1 MIFEEEIGMLRLKVA
16 CLAVVAASALGVA
29 APAAAQ
35 DPVELTIMHWGNQG
49 DEWWQQRFTDFQ
61 ATHPNVTFKQD
72 IVPYGQYIDKLGA
85 YNMTGDGPDVLLTET
100 GNILAYPDMYLPLQD
115 HVDQSLYPGIAAF
128 CYPDYDC
135 ANDLLAIPWSLQ
147 AHPIYYN
154 KAVLAEA
161 GLDPEAPP
169 VTWSDMV
176 AACDAIK
183 AIGKPCIAAGPKDY
197 GGLTEWAALMNQ
209 TASPEEC
216 AGLASGATKAT
227 DPWFANSFA
236 LWKDMVD
243 RGWFQDGVA
252 DANLAPEAQD
262 LFTSGGSGFYT
273 GLLGDAYDWKVLG
286 AVLGD
291 DLGVFI
297 GPRIEQDFPL
307 PGFGPGP
314 LADSIDSAVG
324 SGFGVAS
331 WTDAKPE
338 AIAFAQF
345 MTSPEQSSAVTDAGS
360 YPAVKGFDSA
370 PIGNAALDQLAA
382 AVAET
387 KGNCGF
393 LPSPIYGPIIAQTQL
408 ILAGSTTPEQAAQ
421 AIEDALVDFRP

>member
-1 MIFEEEIGMLRLKVA
+1 MRTLRVA
-16 CLAVVAASALGVA
+16 CIAAIAASAIGA
-29 APAAAQ
+29 GAPAVAQ
-35 DPVELTIMHWGNQG
+35 EPVELTVMHWGNQG

-85 YNMTGDGPDVLLTET
+85 YQLTGDGPDVLLTEP
-100 GNILAYPDMYLPLQD
+100 GNILAYPDINLPLQD
-115 HVDQSLYPGIAAF
+115 YVDQSLYPGIDAL

-135 ANDLLAIPWSLQ
+135 TNGDVKAIPWSLQ
-147 AHPIYYN
+147 AHPLYYN
-154 KAVLAEA
+154 KAILTEA
-161 GLDPEAPP
+161 GLDPESPP
-169 VTWSDMV
+169 VTWADMI

-183 AIGKPCIAAGPKDY
+183 ATGKACIAAGPKDF
-197 GGLTEWAALMNQ
+197 GGLTEFAALLNQ

-216 AGLASGATKAT
+216 IGLAPGTTKAT
-227 DPWFANSFA
+227 DPWFANAFA

-262 LFTSGGSGFYT
+262 LFTSGGAGFYT

-291 DLGVFI
+291 DLGAFI
-297 GPRIEQDFPL
+297 GPRIEQDSPL
-307 PGFGPGP
+307 PGVGPGP
-314 LADSIDSAVG
+314 LADSIDSSVG
-324 SGFGVAS
+324 SGFAVAR
-331 WTDAKPE
+331 WTDAQPE

-360 YPAVKGFDSA
+360 YPAVKGFDST
-370 PIGNAALDQLAA
+370 PIGNASLDQLAA
-382 AVAET
+382 AVAQT
-387 KGNCGF
+387 KGNCTAY
-393 LPSPIYGPIIAQTQL
+393 LPATIFGPLIAQTQL
-408 ILAGSTTPEQAAQ
+408 ILAGSATPEQAAQ
-421 AIEDALVDFRP
+421 AIEDALVDVRP